1 MASNYE
7 RIDVIESLHG
17 DVIWVGVRGSRVVLN
32 VYGSSEVFLDAAG
45 QEKFAQA
52 YVAACHKAN
61 ANAAQAA
68 PPSVPADGM
77 NPVERAARELFGIPG
92 QL

>member
-17 DVIWVGVRGSRVVLN
+17 DVVWVGVRGSRVVLN
-32 VYGSSEVFLDAAG
+32 VYGPGEVFLDAAG

-52 YVAACHKAN
+52 GRRVDTVPEGQVLRYRRAQVLALTAGLAGTGTGEAAG
-61 ANAAQAA
+61 
-68 PPSVPADGM
+68 D
-77 NPVERAARELFGIPG
+77 
-92 QL
+92 

>member
-7 RIDVIESLHG
+7 RIDVVESLHG
-17 DVIWVGVRGSRVVLN
+17 DVVWVGVRGSRVVLN

-61 ANAAQAA
+61 VNAAPAA
-68 PPSVPADGM
+68 GRDKAGQL
-77 NPVERAARELFGIPG
+77 ARDLIGIPD